1 MDEVSTYVRSFR
13 YFVPMVSMLN
23 VVIRWSDCKNIKV
36 KASSDGSHIK
46 HPLTWTFPSL
56 SFCVSVSVYLSHTY
70 NKRKQRPTQW
80 KRVQP
85 LRSLG
90 RVRCKHPY
98 FYKLRGF
105 HNLNLWPPGCN
116 DLTAAPSGYKQVLFI
131 WIINKRVGLGVTVSF
146 SVATWRSFVQ
156 AMETTSL
163 LAGLR
168 LCNLSHPRP
177 AVVAEASYIWLPL
190 RIVLPL

>member
-1 MDEVSTYVRSFR
+1 MD
-13 YFVPMVSMLN
+13 
-23 VVIRWSDCKNIKV
+23 
-36 KASSDGSHIK
+36 
-46 HPLTWTFPSL
+46 
-56 SFCVSVSVYLSHTY
+56 
-70 NKRKQRPTQW
+70 
-80 KRVQP
+80 
-85 LRSLG
+85 
-90 RVRCKHPY
+90 
-98 FYKLRGF
+98 
-105 HNLNLWPPGCN
+105 
-116 DLTAAPSGYKQVLFI
+116 YKQA
-131 WIINKRVGLGVTVSF
+131 RVGLGVTVSF